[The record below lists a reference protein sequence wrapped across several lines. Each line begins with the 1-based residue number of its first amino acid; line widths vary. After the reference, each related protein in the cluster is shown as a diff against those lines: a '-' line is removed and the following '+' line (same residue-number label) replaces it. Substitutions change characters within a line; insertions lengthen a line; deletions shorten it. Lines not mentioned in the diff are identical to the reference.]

1 MPAKEMKR
9 LSLATR
15 NSRLMKTLVVFY
27 SRTGITR
34 KVAETIARALSG
46 DVEEIVARED
56 RSDFSGYGISREEA
70 VLKKPAVI
78 KATKKD
84 PARYDLTIIG
94 TPVWVQTVSSP
105 MRAYISR
112 KSKRFTRVAFFC
124 TQDRSGAESAF
135 EEMQELCKATPV
147 ATVEILHK
155 DVEDNSYVEKIE
167 SFLVR
172 IGNLNTVL

>member
-1 MPAKEMKR
+1 MPTKEMKR

-112 KSKRFTRVAFFC
+112 KSKRFTRVAFFAPRIAQGRRARSKRCKNCARQPRLPPSKFC
-124 TQDRSGAESAF
+124 T
-135 EEMQELCKATPV
+135 KT
-147 ATVEILHK
+147 
-155 DVEDNSYVEKIE
+155 
-167 SFLVR
+167 
-172 IGNLNTVL
+172 

>member
-1 MPAKEMKR
+1 
-9 LSLATR
+9 
-15 NSRLMKTLVVFY
+15 MKTLVVFY

-34 KVAETIARALSG
+34 KVAERIAGALSG
-46 DVEEIVARED
+46 DMEEIVARED

-112 KSKRFTRVAFFC
+112 KSKRFT
-124 TQDRSGAESAF
+124 
-135 EEMQELCKATPV
+135 
-147 ATVEILHK
+147 
-155 DVEDNSYVEKIE
+155 
-167 SFLVR
+167 
-172 IGNLNTVL
+172 